1 MLKIQIKSIFGKL
14 LFEHESEK
22 NTLLET
28 LLRANL
34 LRANLEGANL
44 LRANLEGADLRG
56 ANLEGAN
63 LEGANLEGADLRGAN
78 LEGANLLRANLLRA
92 DLGEANLLR
101 ANLEG
106 ADLRGANLEVANL
119 RGADLRGAKN
129 KEFATL
135 PQFCKW
141 PHGIKGVFIKIGCKQ
156 KTIADWE
163 TFFASDLEF
172 DTKRGT
178 EDFKQIQAVFESYK
192 AYMNFLSE

>member
-34 LRANLEGANL
+34 R
-44 LRANLEGADLRG
+44 GADLRG
-56 ANLEGAN
+56 ANLRGAN
-63 LEGANLEGADLRGAN
+63 LRGAN
-78 LEGANLLRANLLRA
+78 LE
-92 DLGEANLLR
+92 
-101 ANLEG
+101 
-106 ADLRGANLEVANL
+106 
-119 RGADLRGAKN
+119 GAKN

-178 EDFKQIQAVFESYK
+178 EDFKQIQTVFESYK

>member
-34 LRANLEGANL
+34 EGANL
-44 LRANLEGADLRG
+44 RGANLGGANLRGADLRGANLRGADLRG

-63 LEGANLEGADLRGAN
+63 LGGANLRGANLGGANLRGADLRGANLRGANLRGAN
-78 LEGANLLRANLLRA
+78 LEGANL
-92 DLGEANLLR
+92 E
-101 ANLEG
+101 
-106 ADLRGANLEVANL
+106 
-119 RGADLRGAKN
+119 GAKN